1 MNHLERFQA
10 LMSFRPVDRLPC
22 IEWASWWDQTIARWH
37 AEGLP
42 RRLTDRY
49 DIVAYLGLDPYY
61 QRRLVPRGEAF
72 PSLPHGQGPVASEAD
87 YEALR
92 PALFPP
98 QERAL
103 ADLAAWGARQARG
116 EAVVWITLDGFF
128 WYPRTL
134 FGIQRHLLAFYD
146 QPALLERMN
155 RELADYYLVLIEQV
169 ARVCRPAF
177 MTFAEDMSYNK
188 GPMLSR
194 ALFDEFI
201 APHYRRVV
209 PALQELGTRII
220 VDTDGDP
227 SEMIGWLQ
235 GVGVEGVL
243 PLERQAGVDAAR
255 LRAAHPDLLM
265 IGHYD
270 KMVMDRGAEALRGE
284 FERLRPVVRT
294 GGYLPGVDHQTPPG
308 VSLAQYREYLQVQ
321 REFAASAAA
330 GFAASAPG

>member
-1 MNHLERFQA
+1 MNHVERFQA
-10 LMSFRPVDRLPC
+10 LMSFQAVDRLPR

-37 AEGLP
+37 GEGLP
-42 RRLTDRY
+42 AHVTDRY
-49 DIVAYLGLDPYY
+49 DIVRYFGLDPYY
-61 QRRLVPRGEAF
+61 QLRISPRGPGF
-72 PSLPHGQGPVASEAD
+72 PAQPHGEGPVASEED
-87 YEALR
+87 YDALL
-92 PALFPP
+92 PALYPP
-98 QERAL
+98 QEGAL
-103 ADLAAWGARQARG
+103 ADLSRWGALQERG
-116 EAVVWITLDGFF
+116 EAVVWISLDGFF

-146 QPALLERMN
+146 QPDLMQRMN
-155 RELADYYLVLIEQV
+155 RDLAEYYLGLLGQV
-169 ARVCRPAF
+169 ARVCRPLF

-209 PALQELGTRII
+209 PALREMGTRVI

-227 SEMIGWLQ
+227 SQMIDWLR
-235 GVGVEGVL
+235 GVAVDGVL

-255 LRAAHPDLLM
+255 LRADHPDLLM
-265 IGHYD
+265 LGHYD
-270 KMVMDRGAEALRGE
+270 KMVMHRGAAAIRAE

-308 VSLAQYREYLQVQ
+308 VSLAQYREYLEVQ
-321 REFAASAAA
+321 REFSVSAAP
-330 GFAASAPG
+330 GAAR

>member
-1 MNHLERFQA
+1 MNHVERFQA

-42 RRLTDRY
+42 RRLTERY

-61 QRRLVPRGEAF
+61 QRRLTPRGEAF
-72 PSLPHGQGPVASEAD
+72 PALPHGQGPVANEAD

-134 FGIQRHLLAFYD
+134 FGIHRHLLAFYD

-188 GPMLSR
+188 GPMLSQ
-194 ALFDEFI
+194 ALFDAFI

-209 PALQELGTRII
+209 PALQAMGTRII

-227 SEMIGWLQ
+227 SAMIGWLQ

-255 LRAAHPDLLM
+255 LRADHPDLLM

-270 KMVMDRGAEALRGE
+270 KMVMDRGVEALRGE

-321 REFAASAAA
+321 REFAASAAT
-330 GFAASAPG
+330 G